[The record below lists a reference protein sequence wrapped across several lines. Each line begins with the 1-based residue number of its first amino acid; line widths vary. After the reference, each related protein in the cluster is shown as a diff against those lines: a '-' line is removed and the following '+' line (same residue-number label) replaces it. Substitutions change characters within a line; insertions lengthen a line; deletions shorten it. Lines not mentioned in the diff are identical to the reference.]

1 MTALLEFFGS
11 STAQPVDSGDTGIS
25 GDSGSLLKAQFLML
39 EVLVVEAVAHEVS
52 QIRNDSLG
60 GMRRRAA
67 GKSSGTSF
75 LFCVTM
81 TRLIIVKQTVLSIGN
96 NS

>member
-39 EVLVVEAVAHEVS
+39 EVLVVEAVEKEI
-52 QIRNDSLG
+52 QKIWYDCFG
-60 GMRRRAA
+60 
-67 GKSSGTSF
+67 SF
-75 LFCVTM
+75 IFQKLYKVVVCSWKEFDKNLSDNAD
-81 TRLIIVKQTVLSIGN
+81 TRLLYIC
-96 NS
+96 